1 MTPNLGN
8 SSMEKDQFA
17 RYFESNT
24 DNNFVAVAEAFNID
38 IKVIIFLNLVRLVP
52 SRNNKVDYYQS
63 SFFSIGNTIEEA
75 LDNMVFN
82 IKKENPKQATEEE
95 INIIGDISN
104 KKEPIWKFISKENL
118 EINLTNH

>member
-8 SSMEKDQFA
+8 SSMEKYQFA

-38 IKVIIFLNLVRLVP
+38 IKVIIFLNLVRLVQ
-52 SRNNKVDYYQS
+52 SRNNRVDYYQS
-63 SFFSIGNTIEEA
+63 SFFSTGNTIEEA
-75 LDNMVFN
+75 LDNMIFN

>member
-1 MTPNLGN
+1 
-8 SSMEKDQFA
+8 MEKDQFA

>member
-8 SSMEKDQFA
+8 YSMEKDQFA

-63 SFFSIGNTIEEA
+63 SFFSIGSTIEEA
-75 LDNMVFN
+75 FDNMIYN